1 METTQKQVNEF
12 LDQLR
17 IAGKTN
23 MFGAVPYLQ
32 KRFGINKYDAHRFLV
47 NWMAIVSQDEW
58 DSMKGVLED
67 RLVKEAEEEAENES
81 R

>member
-23 MFGAVPYLQ
+23 MFGAVPYIM
-32 KRFGINKYDAHRFLV
+32 KRFKTNKYDAHRFLV
-47 NWMAIVSQDEW
+47 SWMASVSQDHW
-58 DSMKGVLED
+58 DNMKGALED
-67 RLVKEAEEEAENES
+67 RLVKEAAEEEENES
-81 R
+81 I